1 MNVFFQ
7 PTDNNTASLTDK
19 FSYLPSLKAKLPMPK
34 QHMVTPAVRAYPA
47 VSVMPTKFQLSN
59 STHKSFSFSP
69 DNSAQAVC
77 TSKACSSM
85 VTKPQ
90 PSSLPESSYYHEV
103 DSDFLDFDSW
113 FPDLSVSM
121 VTPLSP
127 PDRDIRTPHPRTSM
141 QPQSSSSSYR
151 REQSSTNTVPT
162 TIKSIPAI
170 KTDQNNN
177 KQITNT
183 TKQTNAKLTATSSI
197 PRNDMCSFFTAG
209 STK

>member
-1 MNVFFQ
+1 
-7 PTDNNTASLTDK
+7 
-19 FSYLPSLKAKLPMPK
+19 
-34 QHMVTPAVRAYPA
+34 
-47 VSVMPTKFQLSN
+47 
-59 STHKSFSFSP
+59 
-69 DNSAQAVC
+69 
-77 TSKACSSM
+77 M

-113 FPDLSVSM
+113 SPDLSISKL
-121 VTPLSP
+121 TPLSP
-127 PDRDIRTPHPRTSM
+127 PDRDIRMLHPRTSM

-151 REQSSTNTVPT
+151 REQSLPT

-183 TKQTNAKLTATSSI
+183 TKQTNAKFTATSSI
-197 PRNDMCSFFTAG
+197 PKNDMCSFFTAG